1 MIDTIATHLPWD
13 HPWKAQL
20 HYFESIE
27 STNTHA
33 KELAHQGAPH
43 GTVLLANTQTGGRG
57 RMGRSF
63 QSPPDSG
70 IYMSVILRPK
80 CLAREL
86 MHLTCA
92 TATAVV
98 EAIATSTG
106 FRPGIKW
113 TNDLVAGKR
122 KLGGIL
128 TELSVNSQ
136 GEVDW
141 VIVGIGINCA
151 QKPQDFPAEI
161 RDIAT
166 SLYTCIRKPV
176 DRAAVAAAMMV
187 SLEKMDRL
195 LPDANA
201 FLPQYRADCI
211 TLGQEISILRGEEI
225 RHGLALDVNDEGAL
239 LVEFSDGYREFIQ
252 SGEVSIRGMYGYV

>member
-1 MIDTIATHLPWD
+1 MIDAIAAHLPPD
-13 HPWKAQL
+13 HPWQTQL

-27 STNTHA
+27 STNTQA
-33 KELAHQGAPH
+33 KVMALNGAPH

-63 QSPPDSG
+63 QSPPNSG
-70 IYMSVILRPK
+70 IYMSVVLRPR
-80 CLAREL
+80 CLARQL

-92 TATAVV
+92 TATAMV
-98 EAIATSTG
+98 EAIVTSTG

-113 TNDLVAGKR
+113 TNDLVAGKQ

-128 TELSVNSQ
+128 TELSANAG

-151 QKPQDFPAEI
+151 QEQQDFHPDI

-166 SLYTCIRKPV
+166 SLSLCTGQPV
-176 DRAAVAAAMMV
+176 NRAAVAAAMIV
-187 SLEKMDRL
+187 ALEKMDRI
-195 LPDANA
+195 LPDAKA
-201 FLPQYRADCI
+201 FLPQYRADCVTI
-211 TLGQEISILRGEEI
+211 GQEVSILRGEEV
-225 RHGLALDVNDEGAL
+225 RHGLALDVDEQGAL
-239 LVEFSDGYREFIQ
+239 LVQFSDGHREFIQ
-252 SGEVSIRGMYGYV
+252 SGEVSVRGMYGYV

>member
-1 MIDTIATHLPWD
+1 MIDTIAAHLPGD
-13 HPWKAQL
+13 HPWKSQL

-33 KELAHQGAPH
+33 KKLAQQGAPH

-92 TATAVV
+92 TATAAV
-98 EAIATSTG
+98 EAIVASTG

-113 TNDLVAGKR
+113 TNDLVSGKK

-128 TELSVNSQ
+128 TELSANAQ

-141 VIVGIGINCA
+141 VIVGIGINCT
-151 QKPQDFPAEI
+151 QKEDDFHPEI
-161 RDIAT
+161 RNIAT
-166 SLYTCIRKPV
+166 SSY
-176 DRAAVAAAMMV
+176 
-187 SLEKMDRL
+187 
-195 LPDANA
+195 
-201 FLPQYRADCI
+201 
-211 TLGQEISILRGEEI
+211 
-225 RHGLALDVNDEGAL
+225 
-239 LVEFSDGYREFIQ
+239 
-252 SGEVSIRGMYGYV
+252 